1 MKKILGYAD
10 CWSLTPGA
18 TVRFK
23 VSTYGPSRYRA
34 DLVRVICGD
43 NEPEHGVFHE
53 EEMDAPFNGD
63 YDGRFQPIDA
73 GSYAVVEG
81 STALQALES
90 FTLQAWILPTTPN
103 KGEQGLITH
112 WRDDPAAG
120 FALVIDE
127 NGALAFRVADGNG
140 TTDVATGKP
149 LVERRRRGDPGV
161 ASPLT
166 GDAGEPATGKRQQI
180 LRGIRKRGRAAPL
193 RRVSGPAFQ
202 WKARIAVSFQW

>member
-43 NEPEHGVFHE
+43 SEPEHGVFHE

-73 GSYAVVEG
+73 GSYAVVED
-81 STALQALES
+81 SMALQALES
-90 FTLQAWILPTTPN
+90 FTRALEANPRSQLAHYNLAILFADSGIYREAIAEWQAAVEIDPDSDLGTRS
-103 KGEQGLITH
+103 
-112 WRDDPAAG
+112 RDN
-120 FALVIDE
+120 IE
-127 NGALAFRVADGNG
+127 II
-140 TTDVATGKP
+140 
-149 LVERRRRGDPGV
+149 
-161 ASPLT
+161 
-166 GDAGEPATGKRQQI
+166 RQMQEAEMPD
-180 LRGIRKRGRAAPL
+180 LG
-193 RRVSGPAFQ
+193 SEE
-202 WKARIAVSFQW
+202 